1 MSGAAIASSVSSDPY
16 STSLDASQLET
27 EAYPYF
33 SPVSVF
39 DADDFG
45 ADFTSDSATSPVSPI
60 SPALSASSLG
70 FPPTEGWA
78 AWDSSELFPKP
89 DGLLGCQTFA
99 SCPPSNPTLSPAI
112 NPMDLSTPPYL
123 NQSPQALLASCQTQ
137 QQQTPFPSSSP
148 STASPTSPTTDITTT
163 KRRPSRMPKRKSTSA
178 HTSDDE
184 PAPTKRS
191 PSRRSSR
198 KTAEGAAT
206 TTTTTTTTNPA
217 AGPRKKAHNMVEKR
231 YRTNLNDKIV
241 QLRDAVPSLR
251 EMAARA
257 RLYERA
263 GAGGASSELSG
274 FEEANEGEDG
284 GHSLANGLSGARNL
298 DLDGG
303 IGGSGG
309 AAKLNKATILA
320 KATEYILLLE
330 QRNRGLETE
339 NDALRG
345 RMEGLEMWVMQAA
358 NAGAEPVVGGW
369 S

>member
-1 MSGAAIASSVSSDPY
+1 MSGAAISSSVSSDPY
-16 STSLDASQLET
+16 STSLDASQLDT
-27 EAYPYF
+27 EAYSYF
-33 SPVSVF
+33 SPASVF
-39 DADDFG
+39 DADNFG

-60 SPALSASSLG
+60 SPSLSATSLG
-70 FPPTEGWA
+70 FPTAGGWA
-78 AWDSSELFPKP
+78 AWDSAEPFPEH

-112 NPMDLSTPPYL
+112 NPIALSRPPYL
-123 NQSPQALLASCQTQ
+123 SQSPQALLASCQPQ
-137 QQQTPFPSSSP
+137 QQQAPVPSSSP
-148 STASPTSPTTDITTT
+148 STASPTSPTTDIATT

-184 PAPTKRS
+184 PAPSKRS
-191 PSRRSSR
+191 PSRRASR
-198 KTAEGAAT
+198 KTADAAAAA
-206 TTTTTTTTNPA
+206 TNPA

-231 YRTNLNDKIV
+231 YRTNLNDKII

-263 GAGGASSELSG
+263 GAGGASSELAG
-274 FEEANEGEDG
+274 FEDLSEGEG
-284 GHSLANGLSGARNL
+284 GGLLADAHGGARNF
-298 DLDGG
+298 DLDGCS
-303 IGGSGG
+303 GSGG

-339 NDALRG
+339 NNALRG

-358 NAGAEPVVGGW
+358 NGGAEPVVGGW
-369 S
+369 N